1 MKKSYI
7 LSIIACMLLA
17 VSYVNA
23 QHLTPSIDL
32 FVQQNN
38 GGSNYNTTA
47 YLEARKSGAAE
58 RTILISFDV
67 TGMTSVSNA
76 ELNLYCY
83 YTANNV
89 GTEGI
94 SAYEVSTGSFDVTT
108 TWTSWT
114 TSAPTVSAT
123 ALSSVTIPNNA
134 APNAW
139 FKLDVKSL
147 VNARIADGTNKI
159 VKLCIKATTGNNVIR
174 FYSKEEP
181 TNTTLRPFLD
191 YNIPVTGVTVSPNTA
206 NVAAGATSNLT
217 ATITPSN
224 ATNKTVNWTSSAT
237 GVATVSGSGV
247 VTGVAAGTAT
257 ITATTADGS
266 FTSTSAITVQSAA
279 VPVTGVT
286 VSPSSA
292 SVNVGATTNL
302 AATIAPSDATNKNV
316 AWSSDATGVATVSA
330 SGVVTGV
337 SAGSATITATTADGG
352 KTSTSSITV
361 TAVSVTGV
369 AVSPSSA
376 SVGTGATT
384 TLTATIA
391 PTNATNKTVNWTT
404 SNGAVATVSGGVVTG
419 VTAGTATI
427 TATSQDGSFYSTSSI
442 TVTTVYATGVTVTPN
457 PATVV
462 AGAYIPLTANFTPSN
477 TTNKTVLWTTS
488 NNAVAIV
495 SASGVVTGMA
505 AGTATITATTQ
516 DGGFT
521 SSSTVTVSAAAA
533 NYVLNQGFELN
544 TAPSATATNWYKWG
558 PNAANG
564 NVVTGNNSLGNAIG
578 GTPHSGT
585 NYLEFAG
592 TGTYEVDIKQ
602 DISGLPNGT
611 YTLKFWCR
619 GNNASGGYYNI
630 GGVYPGWGSL
640 TSQWTQSTINNVS
653 VTNGGASINFIYQTT
668 TGGSLD
674 IDDVEL
680 TLNQFVL
687 VTGIN
692 AVSPSSKTLSIN
704 ETTTLTA
711 SVIPS
716 NASNNTINWSS
727 SNSSVAT
734 VSAGVVTA
742 VSAGTATITATT
754 AEGGYTSTSTITV
767 ANNYVINPGYEA
779 DGAPILL
786 AHGWTKY
793 SGTPAYTDNS
803 NVITGNVGLGDVVG
817 GAPHSGTYYI
827 EVGPTVANSTTYGV
841 ANFQSIANIPNGT
854 YSLTAWF
861 RGNGGGGYLGI
872 GGQYNNFNFANLSQ
886 WTQLSINNVVISN
899 GTCQIYID
907 YSTTQGYKLDID
919 DIQLKLMTGQTIT
932 SLASTASKT
941 FGDANYSPGATASS
955 GLTVSYS
962 SSNTSV
968 ATIVSS
974 QVHIVGAGTSTIT
987 ASQAGDATYTPATNA
1002 TQTLTVNKASSSI
1015 SVTGTISFNY
1025 NGSAQGPSTAS
1036 VTGSAGS
1043 VTYSYVGVSGTSY
1056 SASATEP
1063 TAVGSYTVT
1072 ASVAADANYN
1082 GASSSATGF
1091 TISATVPGVP
1101 TAATATA
1108 GNAQASVAFTAPS
1121 NNGGSAI
1128 IDYTV
1133 TSSSGSHTATG
1144 ASSPIVVTGLTN
1156 GTAYTFTVTAR
1167 NSVGSSSASDA
1178 SNSVTP
1184 VSPSVTVLADANLS
1198 TYSPSSATDVTVS
1211 AGELTVDA
1219 NASVKTMTVAPGAK
1233 LTIASGKTLTVVGA
1247 LTLQSNA
1254 TGTAT
1259 LVDGGTISAGSTNVE
1274 QYLTTGRNWYVSSP
1288 VSGAKS
1294 DVLSASVAHPV
1305 YWYDEA
1311 NGTLAPWA
1319 TITNTTTDITVMK
1332 GYVANLA
1339 SSGVF
1344 TFTGSLNTGAKSI
1357 DVSRTVGQ
1365 LKAGFN
1371 LVGNPYPS
1379 YLDWDNATKTSLLT
1393 SIWYRTKTSG
1403 DAYTFDTYNSTGK
1416 VATSNGVK
1424 AVTNLIPPMQ
1434 AFWVRV
1440 DKSLDAVTGTFA
1452 VNNSMRS
1459 HADNGSNG
1467 FKSKSSIATQPVL
1480 RLEVTNGKSS
1490 DQALVYFN
1498 AGALNSF
1505 DSYDSPKMSNE
1516 SAIPEIYTLAG
1527 TEQVV
1532 INGVNDMKQF
1542 TLGFT
1547 TRMADNFSIKAS
1559 QFANF
1564 ATGTQIILR
1573 DNLLSYE
1580 QDLTLGEYNFYSDV
1594 TANNETRFTVLF
1606 KSPSVATGI
1615 DQNST
1620 GNVWISLANNQIV
1633 VNGVNTESTVSVYN
1647 SVGQKI
1653 VSQRLTSTAKSL
1665 NTRLASG
1672 VYMVTV
1678 TNAGKTIT
1686 RKIIID

>member
-7 LSIIACMLLA
+7 LSIIASMLLA
-17 VSYVNA
+17 VSYVSAQTVTVYEAEGGTNGNGVAFKTETNA
-23 QHLTPSIDL
+23 QGATGQVAYNFAISG
-32 FVQQNN
+32 QNKITAASGGAS
-38 GGSNYNTTA
+38 GGSGTILVRYSNANVTSKTLKFNTYDSGGTA
-47 YLEARKSGAAE
+47 YAQADVIFPPTGGI
-58 RTILISFDV
+58 TIFAYVAVPYS
-67 TGMTSVSNA
+67 MTFVPNTNGS
-76 ELNLYCY
+76 LNYFKLQ
-83 YTANNV
+83 N
-89 GTEGI
+89 
-94 SAYEVSTGSFDVTT
+94 STGVAISNLEIDNY
-108 TWTSWT
+108 
-114 TSAPTVSAT
+114 TVS
-123 ALSSVTIPNNA
+123 IPSTYA
-134 APNAW
+134 A
-139 FKLDVKSL
+139 
-147 VNARIADGTNKI
+147 
-159 VKLCIKATTGNNVIR
+159 
-174 FYSKEEP
+174 
-181 TNTTLRPFLD
+181 
-191 YNIPVTGVTVSPNTA
+191 VTGVTVSPSSTTVNASSTA
-206 NVAAGATSNLT
+206 SLT
-217 ATITPSN
+217 ATFTPSN
-224 ATNKTVNWTSSAT
+224 ATNQSVIWTTSNAS
-237 GVATVSGSGV
+237 VATVSTAGV
-247 VTGVAAGTAT
+247 VTAVATGTAD
-257 ITATTADGS
+257 ITATTGEGG
-266 FTSTSAITVQSAA
+266 FTSKCTVTVPSSAVA
-279 VPVTGVT
+279 VTGVT

-292 SVNVGATTNL
+292 SVNVGSTTNL
-302 AATIAPSDATNKNV
+302 SATVAPSDATNKNV
-316 AWSSDATGVATVSA
+316 IWTSSAPGVATVSG
-330 SGVVTGV
+330 GVVTGV

-361 TAVSVTGV
+361 NAVSVTGV
-369 AVSPSSA
+369 TVSPSSA
-376 SVGTGATT
+376 NVGTGATT

-391 PTNATNKTVNWTT
+391 PANATNKTVNWTS
-404 SNGAVATVSGGVVTG
+404 SNTGVATVSGGVVTG

-427 TATSQDGSFYSTSSI
+427 TATSQDGSFTSTSLI

-477 TTNKTVLWTTS
+477 TTNKTVFWSTS
-488 NNAVAIV
+488 NSSVARV
-495 SASGVVTGMA
+495 SVSGIVTGMA

-516 DGGFT
+516 DGSYTST
-521 SSSTVTVSAAAA
+521 SSITVSAAAA
-533 NYVLNQGFELN
+533 NYVLNPGFELN
-544 TAPSATATNWYKWG
+544 TAPSATATNWYEWG
-558 PNAANG
+558 STPANG
-564 NVVTGNNSLGNAIG
+564 NVVTGNNLLGDAIG

-592 TGTYEVDIKQ
+592 SGTYEVNYKQ
-602 DISGLPNGT
+602 DLSGLPNGT

-630 GGVYPGWGSL
+630 GGSYPGWGSL

-653 VTNGGASINFIYQTT
+653 VTNGGATININYQTT

-692 AVSPSSKTLSIN
+692 AVSPASKTLSLN
-704 ETTTLTA
+704 ETTTLAATT
-711 SVIPS
+711 IPS
-716 NASNNTINWSS
+716 NASNSVINWSS
-727 SNSSVAT
+727 SNTNVAT
-734 VSAGVVTA
+734 VSATTGVVTA
-742 VSAGTATITATT
+742 ISAGTATITATT
-754 AEGGYTSTSTITV
+754 SEGGYTSTSTITV

-803 NVITGNVGLGDVVG
+803 NVIAGNVGLGDVVG

-827 EVGPTVANSTTYGV
+827 EVGPSVANSTTYGV

-932 SLASTASKT
+932 SLASTATKT
-941 FGDANYSPGATASS
+941 VGDANYSPGATASS

-968 ATIVSS
+968 ATIVSG

-1015 SVTGTISFNY
+1015 SVTGTTSFNY
-1025 NGSAQGPSTAS
+1025 NGSAQGPATAS
-1036 VTGSAGS
+1036 VTGSTGT

-1056 SASATEP
+1056 SASATAP

-1091 TISATVPGVP
+1091 TIAAVVPGVP

-1121 NNGGSAI
+1121 NNGGSPI

-1133 TSSSGSHTATG
+1133 TSSPGSHTATG
-1144 ASSPIVVTGLTN
+1144 ASSPIIVTGLTN
-1156 GTAYTFTVTAR
+1156 GTTYTFTVTAR
-1167 NSVGSSSASDA
+1167 NSVGSSSASEA

-1184 VSPSVTVLADANLS
+1184 APATVTVFASANLS
-1198 TYSPSSATDVTVS
+1198 SYTPSSATDVIVTS
-1211 AGELTVDA
+1211 GELTVDE
-1219 NASVKTMTVAPGAK
+1219 NATVKTLTVNKGGK
-1233 LTIASGKTLTVVGA
+1233 LTLALGKTLTVVGA
-1247 LTLQSNA
+1247 FTLQSDA

-1259 LVDGGTISAGSTNVE
+1259 FVDNGGTVTAGTTNVE
-1274 QYLTTGRNWYVSSP
+1274 QYLTSGRNWYVSSP

-1294 DVLSASVAHPV
+1294 DVFSASSGNPL

-1311 NGTLAPWA
+1311 HGTSAPWA
-1319 TITNTTTDITVMK
+1319 TITNTTTDLTVMQ

-1339 SSGVF
+1339 SSGVI
-1344 TFTGSLNTGAKSI
+1344 TFSGTLNTSAKEI
-1357 DVSRTVGQ
+1357 VVNRTASQ
-1365 LKAGFN
+1365 TKAGFN

-1379 YLDWDNATKTSLLT
+1379 YLDWSNVTKTNLLT
-1393 SIWYRTKTSG
+1393 TLWYRTKTTPALVTG
-1403 DAYTFDTYNSTGK
+1403 ATTYVFDTYNANGSLGTTNG
-1416 VATSNGVK
+1416 AT
-1424 AVTNLIPPMQ
+1424 AVTNMIPPMQ

-1440 DKSLDAVTGTFA
+1440 DQGQTSGILA
-1452 VNNSMRS
+1452 VNNTQRA
-1459 HADNGSNG
+1459 HADNSSNT
-1467 FKSKSSIATQPVL
+1467 FKSKAVASQSVL
-1480 RLEVTNGKSS
+1480 RLEVSNGINS
-1490 DQALVYFN
+1490 DQALVNFN
-1498 AGALNSF
+1498 SNASNGL
-1505 DSYDSPKMSNE
+1505 DTYDSPKITNA
-1516 SAIPEIYTLAG
+1516 SASIPEIYTLAAG
-1527 TEQVV
+1527 EQVV
-1532 INGVNDMKQF
+1532 INGVKDLSEL

-1547 TRMADNFSIKAS
+1547 TGEAGNFIIKAS
-1559 QFANF
+1559 QLVNF
-1564 ATGTQIILR
+1564 ASGTQIILR
-1573 DNLLSYE
+1573 DNLLNYE
-1580 QDLTLGEYNFYSDV
+1580 QDLTLAYYSFYSDV

-1606 KSPSVATGI
+1606 KAPSVATGI
-1615 DQNST
+1615 NQNSN
-1620 GNVWISLANNQIV
+1620 GHVWISHANNQIV
-1633 VNGVNTESTVSVYN
+1633 VNGATGETSVTVYN
-1647 SVGQKI
+1647 EVGQRLISK
-1653 VSQRLTSTAKSL
+1653 RLTATTKSL
-1665 NTRLASG
+1665 GTFVPG

-1678 TNAGKTIT
+1678 NNAGKTIT
-1686 RKIIID
+1686 QKIIFD